1 MIEVAKQLDL
11 TQGAKTK
18 HRVIKRSDAFDSY
31 FALRWYMDSWTGT
44 QDELSGGNGI
54 GRDERGRLPDNPI
67 SAFADDVEELIV
79 TTDGKVGYARIY
91 DVVHA

>member
-1 MIEVAKQLDL
+1 M
-11 TQGAKTK
+11 
-18 HRVIKRSDAFDSY
+18 
-31 FALRWYMDSWTGT
+31 
-44 QDELSGGNGI
+44 SGGNGI